1 MPAPALR
8 RTLLL
13 VTDRRALLYISEA
26 QAGPQATAPGS
37 TEVTAASGMP
47 GRIKTGI
54 TRLSRTPAMP
64 DGPAAMA
71 SAETPR
77 RPLPA
82 EGYDSH
88 PLADDPRTK
97 RSRNV

>member
-37 TEVTAASGMP
+37 TEVTAAP
-47 GRIKTGI
+47 ACRAV
-54 TRLSRTPAMP
+54 SRRA
-64 DGPAAMA
+64 
-71 SAETPR
+71 
-77 RPLPA
+77 
-82 EGYDSH
+82 
-88 PLADDPRTK
+88 
-97 RSRNV
+97 

>member
-8 RTLLL
+8 RTLL
-13 VTDRRALLYISEA
+13 VATDRRALLCVSEA

-47 GRIKTGI
+47 SRIKTGI

-64 DGPAAMA
+64 DGPAAIT
-71 SAETPR
+71 SAEIPVGRCRPR
-77 RPLPA
+77 ATTSTRLPA
-82 EGYDSH
+82 IS
-88 PLADDPRTK
+88 A
-97 RSRNV
+97 SC